1 MVKPGRSLLQV
12 ESKWNK
18 TGVHVCFI
26 ESCDR
31 PSYVDGDQWT
41 VLGFSTASD
50 GRRVKLARESYVAI
64 PDNAYRI
71 GTNPGGCSAI
81 WITCS

>member
-1 MVKPGRSLLQV
+1 MVKPGRSLVQV

-31 PSYVDGDQWT
+31 RSYVDGNQWT
-41 VLGFSTASD
+41 VLGFSTAGD
-50 GRRVKLARESYVAI
+50 GRRVKFPL
-64 PDNAYRI
+64 
-71 GTNPGGCSAI
+71 SAL
-81 WITCS
+81 SDGEEVVSGHS